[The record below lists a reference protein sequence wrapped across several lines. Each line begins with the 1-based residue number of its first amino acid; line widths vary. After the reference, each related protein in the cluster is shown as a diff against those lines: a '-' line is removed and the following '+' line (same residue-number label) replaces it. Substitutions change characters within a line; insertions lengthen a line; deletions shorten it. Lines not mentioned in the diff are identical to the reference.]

1 MYLTWLDSNSWL
13 IELGGQRILLDPWL
27 VGDLSFGDAHWLF
40 RSYRKADRQ
49 IPPDL
54 DLILLSQGLPDH
66 AHVATLKA
74 LDKSIPVVGSPSAAK
89 VARDLGFTTVMAL
102 DHDQV
107 FRLNKGVKI
116 QATKGAPVGPTTSE
130 NGYLLKGI
138 APLEDYGQTLY
149 YEPHGYPAPMLQ
161 SQGAINVVLTPLID
175 LYLPLGLP
183 VIQGGKTAL
192 TLAQWLT
199 PQVMLPTAAGG
210 DIEFAGLLVKLLKAV
225 GSPAAVQAQIDA
237 AGLQT
242 RVVEPQPGLRFDV
255 LAPVDPNLDRDLA
268 VGQSA

>member
-1 MYLTWLDSNSWL
+1 MHLTWLDSNSWL
-13 IELGGQRILLDPWL
+13 IELGDQRILLDPWL
-27 VGDLSFGDAHWLF
+27 VGDLSFGDANWLF
-40 RSYRKADRQ
+40 RSYRQADRQ
-49 IPPDL
+49 IPTDI

-66 AHVATLKA
+66 AHIATLKA
-74 LDKSIPVVGSPSAAK
+74 LDKSIRVLGSPSAAK
-89 VARDLGFTTVMAL
+89 VARELGFATVTAL
-102 DHDQV
+102 NHDQV

-138 APLEDYGQTLY
+138 APSEDYGQTLY

-161 SQGAINVVLTPLID
+161 SQGPINVVLTPLID

-199 PQVMLPTAAGG
+199 PQVMIPTAAGG
-210 DIEFAGLLVKLLKAV
+210 EIEFEGLLLKALKAV
-225 GSPAAVQAQIDA
+225 GSPAAVQTQLAA
-237 AGLQT
+237 AGLAT
-242 RVVEPQPGLRFDV
+242 RVVEPAPGLRFDP
-255 LAPVDPNLDRDLA
+255 LTEAGQTATP
-268 VGQSA
+268 VGQPV